1 MYTLHKKKGFIYWIY
16 DVNVAYFESRSLFTI
31 HNNTNFIINLK
42 CLCKYKDE
50 EKCLLYIKRSYTL
63 IGYIGK

>member
-16 DVNVAYFESRSLFTI
+16 DVNVAYFESRSLFSI
-31 HNNTNFIINLK
+31 HYTNFINNLK

-50 EKCLLYIKRSYTL
+50 ERKLK
-63 IGYIGK
+63 